1 MKIISNFKDCYDTVQ
16 KLGTDDRVIYNRRT
30 IRGIETSFYKIDDY
44 FNKIPY
50 NHKELTIQEV
60 IRDIPSI
67 NLLANICKEHLNK
80 LLNVSK
86 HDHPSMLRCIGL
98 SSDDKKKSSYFFYK
112 SVLFFCGKLI
122 PLLTAFK
129 VKEEYDNKLNLIHKI
144 EYIYDIDGFDKFV
157 KNNDLRQLSPIKHK
171 LKIEDWFN
179 MKIDVNDILISNKVI
194 NVFMVF
200 EAGYRRVNEDEFIIR
215 DIIINPSLDQL
226 MFQKVMD
233 VTRMY
238 QELDMYISGTLSYPQ
253 NAMIEVSN
261 EEKITKHGFDKKLSF
276 RKRKEKIV

>member
-1 MKIISNFKDCYDTVQ
+1 MKIVSNFKDCYDNLQ

-30 IRGIETSFYKIDDY
+30 IRGIETSFSKIEDY

-67 NLLANICKEHLNK
+67 DILINLCKEHLNK
-80 LLNVSK
+80 IVNIDK
-86 HDHPSMLRCIGL
+86 HDNPSILKCVYL
-98 SSDDKKKSSYFFYK
+98 SSNDKKKSGYLFYK
-112 SVLFFCGKLI
+112 SVLFFCGELY
-122 PLLTAFK
+122 PFLTAIK
-129 VKEEYDNKLNLIHKI
+129 IKEEYDNKLNLIHKV
-144 EYIYDIDGFDKFV
+144 EYIYDINNFDKFI
-157 KNNDLRQLSPIKHK
+157 KINNLYQLSPINHK

-179 MKIDVNDILISNKVI
+179 IELDVNNILISNKVI

-200 EAGYRRVNEDEFIIR
+200 ETERRLVNKDALTIR
-215 DIIINPSLDQL
+215 DIVINPSLDQL

-233 VTRMY
+233 VTKMY

-276 RKRKEKIV
+276 RKRKEKAA